1 MKKQVI
7 ISVLGGIED
16 MFDTYMNSVLPS
28 PVIQIMRKIL
38 VSGYGA
44 WLVGGAVRDILQK
57 KIPTDWD
64 IAVGTDMDAISSLF
78 PGALCLGR
86 GRRASC
92 SMNLSGWNIQISPL
106 KGRTIDE
113 DLGRRDFTVNSMAL
127 DISGRLL
134 DPFGGADDIA
144 SSILRFTG
152 SPENR
157 IVEDPLRLLRMCRIA
172 ACLEMEVPA
181 SDMSVARRYRYRIS
195 SVSPQRSG
203 DEILKGFR
211 GRCGPFWTLME
222 KAGFLGILFPFIFHH
237 IHMPFPFENYPFPD
251 LVKKMMAVIDGSD
264 LPDEHSVSLLYMP
277 QLFRKEEPALGCT
290 LKEDPLKQWGWP
302 VSLRYRSRWRA
313 QITPL
318 LLVPLEGQDIYRIH
332 LSGERC
338 GKLDDL
344 FFFAELLAGALP
356 VSKEKDCLSIL
367 EANREKL
374 KRILPILK
382 NREVF
387 PGGGDII
394 ELLHIPPGPS
404 IGRVRKALGIEI
416 ANGNI
421 SSREETV
428 KYLRHI
434 L

>member
-16 MFDTYMNSVLPS
+16 MFDTYISSVLPA
-28 PVIQIMRKIL
+28 PVIQVMSKIL

-64 IAVGTDMDAISSLF
+64 IAVGTDMDAISSMF
-78 PGALCLGR
+78 PGTLCLGR
-86 GRRASC
+86 GRKTSC

-134 DPFGGADDIA
+134 DPFGGTDDIA
-144 SSILRFTG
+144 SSILRFTE
-152 SPENR
+152 SPEDR
-157 IVEDPLRLLRMCRIA
+157 IEEDPLRLLRMCRIA

-181 SDMSVARRYRYRIS
+181 SDMSVARRYRYRLS
-195 SVSPQRSG
+195 SVSHQRIG

-222 KAGFLGILFPFIFHH
+222 KAGLLSILFPFIFHH
-237 IHMPFPFENYPFPD
+237 VRMPFPFDDHPFPD
-251 LVKKMMAVIDGSD
+251 LVKKLMAVIDGSG
-264 LPDEHSVSLLYMP
+264 LSVDYALSLLYLP
-277 QLFRKEEPALGCT
+277 QLFRQ
-290 LKEDPLKQWGWP
+290 EDPFKQWGWP
-302 VSLRYRSRWRA
+302 VSLRYRSRCRA
-313 QITPL
+313 QIAPF

-338 GKLDDL
+338 GKLGDL

-356 VSKEKDCLSIL
+356 LSREKDCLSIL

-387 PGGGDII
+387 PGGGEII

-416 ANGNI
+416 A
-421 SSREETV
+421 SEYVTSREETV